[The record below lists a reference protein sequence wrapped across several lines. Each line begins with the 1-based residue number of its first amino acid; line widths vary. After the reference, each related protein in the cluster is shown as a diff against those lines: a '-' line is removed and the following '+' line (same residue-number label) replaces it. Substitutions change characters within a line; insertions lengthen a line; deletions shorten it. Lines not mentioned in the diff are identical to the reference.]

1 MNKIKVLTFSVIV
14 LVILN
19 ISMIVFFMVIKPRE
33 FKDFRNGSRIIITE
47 KLNFNEPQKE
57 QFKKVIEKYIQKIK
71 IYESQILNT
80 KENLYLQLSQPQ
92 VNLKTR
98 DSLISVLGDLQKQVE
113 TARFEHFK
121 QIREICRTPEQKAD
135 FKALTLELAKK
146 IGEPNPPP
154 KK

>member
-57 QFKKVIEKYIQKIK
+57 QFKKVIEKYIPVS
-71 IYESQILNT
+71 YT
-80 KENLYLQLSQPQ
+80 
-92 VNLKTR
+92 
-98 DSLISVLGDLQKQVE
+98 
-113 TARFEHFK
+113 H
-121 QIREICRTPEQKAD
+121 
-135 FKALTLELAKK
+135 LTLPT
-146 IGEPNPPP
+146 IYSV
-154 KK
+154 